1 MRGSRKLTMC
11 VTGVLA
17 LVLLYQFAPGVLFS
31 PLGKMLL
38 AYMASQAVFLIL
50 PDAHEEPH
58 DHPRAD
64 PPALARTGD
73 VSTSINVTRIR

>member
-1 MRGSRKLTMC
+1 MC
-11 VTGVLA
+11 VIGVLA
-17 LVLLYQFAPGVLFS
+17 LVLLYQFAPGLLFS

-50 PDAHEEPH
+50 PDAHEDRH

-64 PPALARTGD
+64 PPAMARTGD
-73 VSTSINVTRIR
+73 VSPSITATRIQ

>member
-1 MRGSRKLTMC
+1 MHTSRELKRW
-11 VTGVLA
+11 VIGVLA
-17 LVLLYQFAPGVLFS
+17 LVLLYQFAPEVLFS

-64 PPALARTGD
+64 PPALARTSD
-73 VSTSINVTRIR
+73 VRTSIHATRIQ